1 MATKLNVATKVE
13 MILIYN
19 KENFK
24 IIIVFLLFWLRI
36 IPIPLNSSKK
46 IDKETKKLWGLKQN
60 QKAPNLWHEDERL
73 WVSVY
78 KVVKEQE
85 VKMVSG
91 NMKSFVLCE
100 REESLGTMNSRK

>member
-1 MATKLNVATKVE
+1 
-13 MILIYN
+13 MILIHN

-24 IIIVFLLFWLRI
+24 IIIVFFTFLVQDHTNI
-36 IPIPLNSSKK
+36 TLNSSKK
-46 IDKETKKLWGLKQN
+46 KDKETKKLWGLKQN

-78 KVVKEQE
+78 KVVEEQE